1 MTTIRLLP
9 AGTTL
14 EVAPGTPLQD
24 VLFPHGV
31 EFPCGGR
38 GTCKACRVR
47 VRGVAPPPCAD
58 DRTAFPPGLLDAGW
72 RLGCRMR
79 ATADL
84 ELELGVWSSPVLADD
99 TAVTITS
106 RDGCGIAIDLG
117 TTTLAAQLVD
127 RADGRVLATR
137 TALNPQARHGADLM
151 SRIDHALH
159 GGAVALRDMV
169 RLELGCMAS
178 ELATMS
184 PKPVRLVTVVG
195 NTAMHHLFGGVDVR
209 PLSTPPYRPVKDG
222 LLQFTDQ
229 DLGWDLDGAAIHV
242 LPCLGG
248 FVGSDLTAGIL
259 ATRIHQLEGLN
270 LLVDLGTNGELV
282 CGGRDGLVCASTAA
296 GPAFEGAGISIGMR
310 AATGAIGAVTIEGDH
325 LRPEVLGG
333 GSPRGVCGSGLV
345 DAIAA
350 ALDLGW
356 IVPSGRLQR
365 GRTDLPLA
373 DGLAL
378 QGLDVRQLQLAKGA
392 IAAGIHLLCAQSGG
406 KTQDIRRVFLAGA
419 FGNYVRIA
427 SAARIGLLPVDPA
440 IIHPSGNTAL
450 LGARL
455 ALHDDDHEYAAIR
468 AMTRQVELKIEP
480 SFDDTYI
487 SSMAFPSAGE
497 DAFSPQAG

>member
-1 MTTIRLLP
+1 MPTLTILP
-9 AGTTL
+9 ANTRL
-14 EVAPGTPLQD
+14 DVPAGTPLQE

-47 VRGVAPPPCAD
+47 VRGAAPPPCAD
-58 DRTAFPPGLLDAGW
+58 DRAAFAPGLIDAGW

-79 ATADL
+79 ADADL
-84 ELELGVWSSPVLADD
+84 TVELGQWSSPILADD
-99 TAVTITS
+99 TVVQVQP

-127 RADGRVLATR
+127 RSDGRVLATR

-151 SRIDHALH
+151 TRIDHALR
-159 GGAVALRDMV
+159 GGAAVLRDLV
-169 RLELGCMAS
+169 RGELGRLAH
-178 ELATMS
+178 ELAAQA
-184 PKPVRLVTVVG
+184 PQPVRLVTVVG
-195 NTAMHHLFGGVDVR
+195 NTAMHHLFGGIDVA
-209 PLSTPPYRPVKDG
+209 PLSAPPFRPVDDG
-222 LLQFTDQ
+222 LLRFTDA
-229 DLGWDLDGAAIHV
+229 DLGWSLGGAAVHV

-259 ATRIHQLEGLN
+259 ATRIHQLDGIN

-296 GPAFEGAGISIGMR
+296 GPAFEGAGITIGMR
-310 AATGAIGAVTIEGDH
+310 AATGAIGACTVDGDH

-333 GSPRGVCGSGLV
+333 GQPRGICGSGLV
-345 DAIAA
+345 DAIAG

-365 GRTDLPLA
+365 GRSDLPLGG
-373 DGLAL
+373 GLAL
-378 QGLDVRQLQLAKGA
+378 QGMDVRHLQLAKGA
-392 IAAGIHLLCAQSGG
+392 IAAGIHLLCRRVGG
-406 KTQDIRRVFLAGA
+406 TPRDLRRVFLAGA
-419 FGNYVRIA
+419 FGNYVRIT

-440 IIHPSGNTAL
+440 VVLPSGNTAL

-455 ALHDDDHEYAAIR
+455 ALHDDDHAYAAIR
-468 AMTRQVELKIEP
+468 ALTTQVELKVEP
-480 SFDDTYI
+480 SFDDSYI
-487 SSMAFPSAGE
+487 ESMAFPSPMGV
-497 DAFSPQAG
+497 SS

>member
-1 MTTIRLLP
+1 MPTITILP
-9 AGTTL
+9 ANTRIDVPMGTS
-14 EVAPGTPLQD
+14 LQD

-47 VRGVAPPPCAD
+47 VRGTIPPPTAE
-58 DRTAFPPGLLDAGW
+58 DRAAFAPGLLDAGW

-79 ATADL
+79 ADGDL
-84 ELELGVWSSPVLADD
+84 ALELGQWSSPILADD
-99 TAVTITS
+99 TVVTVAAK
-106 RDGCGIAIDLG
+106 DGCGIAIDLG

-151 SRIDHALH
+151 TRIDHALH
-159 GGAVALRDMV
+159 GGASELRDLV
-169 RLELGCMAS
+169 RGELGRLAG
-178 ELATMS
+178 ELAVLA
-184 PKPVRLVTVVG
+184 PKPIRLVTVVG
-195 NTAMHHLFGGVDVR
+195 NTAMHHLFGGVDVT
-209 PLSTPPYRPVKDG
+209 PLSKPPYRPVGDG
-222 LLQFTDQ
+222 LLRFTDRE
-229 DLGWDLDGAAIHV
+229 LGWTLGGAEV
-242 LPCLGG
+242 RFLPCLGG

-259 ATRIHQLEGLN
+259 ATRIHQLDGIN

-282 CGGRDGLVCASTAA
+282 CGGSGGLVCASTAA

-310 AATGAIGAVTIEGDH
+310 AATGAIGAVTVAGDR

-333 GSPRGVCGSGLV
+333 GSPRGICGSGLV
-345 DAIAA
+345 DAVAC

-356 IVPSGRLQR
+356 LVPSGRLAR
-365 GRTDLPLA
+365 GRTDLPLG

-392 IAAGIHLLCAQSGG
+392 IAAGIHLLCRQVGG
-406 KTQDIRRVFLAGA
+406 TAGDIRRVFLAGA
-419 FGNYVRIA
+419 FGNYVRIG

-440 IIHPSGNTAL
+440 IVLPSGNTAL

-455 ALHDDDHEYAAIR
+455 ALHDDEHEYAAIR
-468 AMTRQVELKIEP
+468 ELTRQVELKIEP

-487 SSMAFPSAGE
+487 DAMGFPSACA
-497 DAFSPQAG
+497 D

>member
-1 MTTIRLLP
+1 MTVIRILP
-9 AGTTL
+9 AGTEI
-14 EVAPGTPLQD
+14 EVPPGTPLQD

-47 VRGVAPPPCAD
+47 VRGAAPPPGPE
-58 DRTAFPPGLLDAGW
+58 DRAAFAPGQLAAGW

-79 ATADL
+79 ADADVA
-84 ELELGVWSSPVLADD
+84 LELGRWDAPVLADD
-99 TAVTITS
+99 TVVAVQP
-106 RDGCGIAIDLG
+106 REGCGIAIDLG

-127 RADGRVLATR
+127 RRDGRVLATR

-151 SRIDHALH
+151 TRIDHALR
-159 GGAVALRDMV
+159 GGAARLRDLV
-169 RLELGCMAS
+169 RGELGRLVR
-178 ELATMS
+178 ELAVS
-184 PKPVRLVTVVG
+184 APVPIRLVTVVG
-195 NTAMHHLFGGVDVR
+195 NTAMHHLVGGIDVT
-209 PLSTPPYRPVKDG
+209 PLSTPPFRPVDDG
-222 LLQFTDQ
+222 LLRFTDREM
-229 DLGWDLDGAAIHV
+229 GWDLGGAEVRV

-259 ATRIHQLEGLN
+259 ATGIHEQEGVN

-310 AATGAIGAVTIEGDH
+310 AATGAIGAVTAAEGR

-333 GSPRGVCGSGLV
+333 GAPRGICGSGLV
-345 DAIAA
+345 DAVAA

-365 GRTDLPLA
+365 GRSDLPLA
-373 DGLAL
+373 EGLAL
-378 QGLDVRQLQLAKGA
+378 QGMDVRQLQLAKGA
-392 IAAGIHLLCAQSGG
+392 VAAGIHLLCARLGA
-406 KTQDIRRVFLAGA
+406 TARDIRRVHLAGA

-427 SAARIGLLPVDPA
+427 SAVRIGLLPVDA
-440 IIHPSGNTAL
+440 AVVHPCGNTAL

-455 ALHDDDHEYAAIR
+455 ALQHDDHAYAAIR

-487 SSMAFPSAGE
+487 
-497 DAFSPQAG
+497 DAMGF